1 MLSSTVARASQ
12 RMVVRTTHTAA
23 APRAFRL
30 PWIMIAGAG
39 VTFSATLL
47 FRDALTENN
56 LAVNQQEAPTERR
69 FPMLAFMTWGAN
81 VYVERR
87 F

>member
-1 MLSSTVARASQ
+1 M
-12 RMVVRTTHTAA
+12 
-23 APRAFRL
+23 

>member
-1 MLSSTVARASQ
+1 
-12 RMVVRTTHTAA
+12 
-23 APRAFRL
+23 
-30 PWIMIAGAG
+30 MIAGAG